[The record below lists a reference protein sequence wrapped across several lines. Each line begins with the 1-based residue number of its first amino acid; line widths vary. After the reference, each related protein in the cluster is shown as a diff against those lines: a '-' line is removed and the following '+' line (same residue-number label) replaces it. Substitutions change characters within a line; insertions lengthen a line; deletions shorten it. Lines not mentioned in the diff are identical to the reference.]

1 MTKKKARSM
10 AGLPWIAAMAF
21 FMQAL
26 DATILNTALPAIA
39 QSLNRSPLAMQ
50 SAIISYTLT
59 VAMLIPVS
67 GWLADRFGTRK
78 IFMLAVTL
86 FTLGSLA
93 CALST
98 SLTELVIFRVLQG
111 IGGAMMMPVA
121 RLALLRAYPRSELLP
136 VLNFVTMPGLVGPI
150 LGPVLGG
157 VFVTWASWHWIF
169 LINIPIGVAGLF
181 YARKYMPDFT
191 TPRRSFDMGGF
202 FLFGLSLVLFS
213 SGMEL
218 FGEKIVATWMALSVI
233 LGGILLF
240 LLYIRHARRH
250 PTPLISLGLFKTRTF
265 SVGIAGNIA
274 SRLGTGC
281 VPFLMPLMLQVGFGY
296 PALIAGCMMAPTAMG
311 SILAKSTVTQVL
323 RWFGYR
329 KTLVG
334 VTVFIGLMIAQ
345 FSLQSAALP
354 VWMLILPLFVLG
366 MAMSTQFT
374 SMNTITLADLTD
386 ENASSGNSVLAV
398 TQQLSISL
406 GVAVSAAVL
415 RFYEGFDSA
424 NTVEQFHYT
433 FITMGALTVVSALV
447 FMLLKPKDGR
457 NLIKERHKEKA
468 KPNRVPSEQE

>member
-1 MTKKKARSM
+1 MTKTARSM

-39 QSLNRSPLAMQ
+39 HSLDRSPLAMQ

-67 GWLADRFGTRK
+67 GWLADRFGTRRV
-78 IFMLAVTL
+78 FMIAVSL
-86 FTLGSLA
+86 FTLGSFA
-93 CALST
+93 CAMSGSLSQ
-98 SLTELVIFRVLQG
+98 LVIFRVVQG

-150 LGPVLGG
+150 LGPLLGG
-157 VFVTWASWHWIF
+157 VLVTWASWHWIF
-169 LINIPIGVAGLF
+169 LINIPIGILGLL
-181 YARKYMPDFT
+181 YARKYMPNFT
-191 TPRRSFDMGGF
+191 TPRRGFDMQGF
-202 FLFGLSLVLFS
+202 LLFGLGLVLIS

-218 FGEKIVATWMALSVI
+218 FGERIVASYIGILII
-233 LGGILLF
+233 LGGMLL
-240 LLYIRHARRH
+240 LMAYIWHARRH
-250 PTPLISLGLFKTRTF
+250 PAPLIALPMFKTRTF
-265 SVGIAGNIA
+265 SVGIAGNLA

-296 PALIAGCMMAPTAMG
+296 TALIAGCMMAPTAFG
-311 SILAKSTVTQVL
+311 SLLAKSTVTQVL

-334 VTVFIGLMIAQ
+334 VTLLIGLLIGQ
-345 FSLQSAALP
+345 FSLQSPGMEIGL
-354 VWMLILPLFVLG
+354 LILPLFILG

-374 SMNTITLADLTD
+374 AMNTIALADLTD

-415 RFYEGFDSA
+415 RLYEGIDSI

-433 FITMGALTVVSALV
+433 FLTMGAVTLVSALV
-447 FMLLKPKDGR
+447 FLLLHPKDGR
-457 NLIKERHKEKA
+457 NLIKERHK
-468 KPNRVPSEQE
+468 R

>member
-1 MTKKKARSM
+1 MIKSARSM
-10 AGLPWIAAMAF
+10 SGLPWIAAMAF

-39 QSLNRSPLAMQ
+39 VSLNRSPLAMQ

-78 IFMLAVTL
+78 IFILAVSL
-86 FTLGSLA
+86 FTLGSLL
-93 CALST
+93 CALSGTLGLLVT
-98 SLTELVIFRVLQG
+98 SRIIQG
-111 IGGAMMMPVA
+111 VGGAMMMPVA

-150 LGPVLGG
+150 LGPLLGG
-157 VFVTWASWHWIF
+157 VMVTYLTWHWIF
-169 LINIPIGVAGLF
+169 LINIPIGILGII

-191 TPRRSFDMGGF
+191 TPKRRFDLAGF
-202 FLFGLSLVLFS
+202 LMFGISLVMIS
-213 SGMEL
+213 VGIEL
-218 FGEKIVATWMALSVI
+218 FGERIVSGWLASAVLA
-233 LGGILLF
+233 GGVVLL
-240 LLYIRHARRH
+240 LLYIQHARRH
-250 PTPLISLGLFKTRTF
+250 PFPLIGLPIFRTRTF
-265 SVGIAGNIA
+265 SVGIIGNIA

-296 PALIAGCMMAPTAMG
+296 SAIVAGCMMAPTAVG

-334 VTVFIGLMIAQ
+334 ITIFIGVMIMSFA
-345 FSLQSAALP
+345 LQSPGANIALM
-354 VWMLILPLFVLG
+354 VVPLFILG

-374 SMNTITLADLTD
+374 AMNTITLADVTD

-398 TQQLSISL
+398 TQQLSISF

-415 RFYEGFDSA
+415 RFYESIEST
-424 NTVEQFHYT
+424 TVDHFHAT
-433 FITMGALTVVSALV
+433 FLTMGVLSVLSAAV
-447 FMLLKPKDGR
+447 FMLLKPGDGR
-457 NLIKERHKEKA
+457 HLVANRDKA
-468 KPNRVPSEQE
+468 STKRAKNR

>member
-1 MTKKKARSM
+1 MTKTARSM

-39 QSLNRSPLAMQ
+39 HSLGRSPLAMQ

-67 GWLADRFGTRK
+67 GWLADRFGTRRV
-78 IFMLAVTL
+78 FMFAVSL
-86 FTLGSLA
+86 FTLGSFA
-93 CALST
+93 CAMSN
-98 SLTELVIFRVLQG
+98 SLGELVIFRVIQG

-136 VLNFVTMPGLVGPI
+136 VLNFVTIPGLVGPI
-150 LGPVLGG
+150 LGPLLGG
-157 VFVTWASWHWIF
+157 VLVTWASWHWIF
-169 LINIPIGVAGLF
+169 LINIPIGILGLI
-181 YARKYMPDFT
+181 YARKYMPNFT
-191 TPRRSFDMGGF
+191 TPRRGFDMTGF
-202 FLFGLSLVLFS
+202 LLFGLSLVLIS

-218 FGEKIVATWMALSVI
+218 FGERIVASYIGILTI
-233 LGGILLF
+233 LGGLALLAA
-240 LLYIRHARRH
+240 YIWHARRH
-250 PTPLISLGLFKTRTF
+250 PTPLIALPMFRTRTF
-265 SVGIAGNIA
+265 SIGIVGNLA

-296 PALIAGCMMAPTAMG
+296 SALIAGCMMAPTAIG
-311 SILAKSTVTQVL
+311 SLLAKSTVTQVL
-323 RWFGYR
+323 RKLGYR

-334 VTVFIGLMIAQ
+334 VTLVIGLLIGQ
-345 FSLQSAALP
+345 FSLQSP
-354 VWMLILPLFVLG
+354 GMEVWLLILPLFILG

-374 SMNTITLADLTD
+374 AMNTITLADLTD

-398 TQQLSISL
+398 TQQLAISL

-415 RFYEGFDSA
+415 RLYEGIESI

-433 FITMGALTVVSALV
+433 FLTMGAATLVSALV
-447 FMLLKPKDGR
+447 FLLLRPKDGR
-457 NLIKERHKEKA
+457 NMIKR
-468 KPNRVPSEQE
+468 

>member
-1 MTKKKARSM
+1 MSPRKARSM
-10 AGLPWIAAMAF
+10 SGLPWIAAMAF

-39 QSLNRSPLAMQ
+39 ESLNRSPLAMQ
-50 SAIISYTLT
+50 STIISYTLT

-78 IFMLAVTL
+78 VFMTAVSL

-93 CALST
+93 CALSS
-98 SLTELVIFRVLQG
+98 SLGELVIFRIIQG

-150 LGPVLGG
+150 LGPMLGG
-157 VFVTWASWHWIF
+157 VLVTWASWHWIF

-191 TPRRSFDMGGF
+191 TPRRKFDMTGF
-202 FLFGLSLVLFS
+202 VLFGLSLVLFS

-218 FGEKIVATWMALSVI
+218 FGERLVASWLALSIIVAGVL
-233 LGGILLF
+233 LLF
-240 LLYIRHARRH
+240 AYIRHARHH
-250 PTPLISLGLFKTRTF
+250 PTPLIALPMFKIRTF

-296 PALIAGCMMAPTAMG
+296 QALIAGIMMAPTAVG
-311 SILAKSTVTQVL
+311 SILAKSVVTQVL
-323 RWFGYR
+323 RRLGYR
-329 KTLVG
+329 TTLVG
-334 VTVFIGLMIAQ
+334 ITIFIGLMIAQ
-345 FSLQSAALP
+345 FSLQSP
-354 VWMLILPLFVLG
+354 GMTIWMLILPLFVLG

-374 SMNTITLADLTD
+374 AMNTITLADLTD
-386 ENASSGNSVLAV
+386 ENASSGNSMLAV

-415 RFYEGFDSA
+415 RFYEGFESA

-433 FITMGALTVVSALV
+433 FITMGGITLVSSLV
-447 FMLLKPKDGR
+447 FMLLRPKDGQ
-457 NLIKERHKEKA
+457 NLIKERH
-468 KPNRVPSEQE
+468 RG

>member
-1 MTKKKARSM
+1 
-10 AGLPWIAAMAF
+10 
-21 FMQAL
+21 
-26 DATILNTALPAIA
+26 
-39 QSLNRSPLAMQ
+39 
-50 SAIISYTLT
+50 
-59 VAMLIPVS
+59 
-67 GWLADRFGTRK
+67 
-78 IFMLAVTL
+78 MLAVTL

-93 CALST
+93 CALSS

-169 LINIPIGVAGLF
+169 LINIPIGVAGLL
-181 YARKYMPDFT
+181 YARKYMPNFT

-218 FGEKIVATWMALSVI
+218 FGEKIVATWLALSVI
-233 LGGILLF
+233 LAGILLF

-250 PTPLISLGLFKTRTF
+250 PTPLISLGLFNTRTF

-468 KPNRVPSEQE
+468 KPNPVPSEQE

>member
-1 MTKKKARSM
+1 MTKTARSM

-39 QSLNRSPLAMQ
+39 HSLGRSPLAMQ

-67 GWLADRFGTRK
+67 GWLADRFGTRRV
-78 IFMLAVTL
+78 FMFAVSL
-86 FTLGSLA
+86 FTLGSFA
-93 CALST
+93 CAMSN
-98 SLTELVIFRVLQG
+98 SLGELVIFRVIQG

-150 LGPVLGG
+150 LGPLLGG
-157 VFVTWASWHWIF
+157 VLVTWASWHWIF
-169 LINIPIGVAGLF
+169 LINIPIGILGLI
-181 YARKYMPDFT
+181 YARKYMPNFT
-191 TPRRSFDMGGF
+191 TPRRGFDMTGF
-202 FLFGLSLVLFS
+202 LLFGLSLVLIS

-218 FGEKIVATWMALSVI
+218 FGERIVASYIGILTI
-233 LGGILLF
+233 LGGLALLAA
-240 LLYIRHARRH
+240 YIWHARRH
-250 PTPLISLGLFKTRTF
+250 PTPLIALPMFRTRTF
-265 SVGIAGNIA
+265 SIGIVGNLA

-296 PALIAGCMMAPTAMG
+296 SALIAGCMMAPTAIG
-311 SILAKSTVTQVL
+311 SLLAKSTVTQVL
-323 RWFGYR
+323 RKLGYR

-334 VTVFIGLMIAQ
+334 VTLVIGLLIGQ
-345 FSLQSAALP
+345 FSLQSP
-354 VWMLILPLFVLG
+354 GMEVWLLILPLFILG

-374 SMNTITLADLTD
+374 AMNTITLADLTD

-398 TQQLSISL
+398 TQQLAISL

-415 RFYEGFDSA
+415 RLYEGIESI

-433 FITMGALTVVSALV
+433 FLTMGAVTLVSALV
-447 FMLLKPKDGR
+447 FLLLRPKDGR
-457 NLIKERHKEKA
+457 NMIKR
-468 KPNRVPSEQE
+468 

>member
-1 MTKKKARSM
+1 MTVKKARSM

-67 GWLADRFGTRK
+67 GWLADRFGTRRV
-78 IFMLAVTL
+78 FMLAVTL

-93 CALST
+93 CALSS
-98 SLTELVIFRVLQG
+98 SLGELVVFRVIQG
-111 IGGAMMMPVA
+111 VGGAMMMPVA

-157 VFVTWASWHWIF
+157 VLVTWASWHWIF
-169 LINIPIGVAGLF
+169 LINIPIGIAGIF
-181 YARKYMPDFT
+181 YARKFMPNFT
-191 TPRRSFDMGGF
+191 TPRRKFDMGGF

-218 FGEKIVATWMALSVI
+218 FGEKVVATWLAVSI
-233 LGGILLF
+233 IFSGIVLF

-250 PTPLISLGLFKTRTF
+250 PTPLISLSLFNTRTF

-296 PALIAGCMMAPTAMG
+296 PALIAGCMMAPTAVG
-311 SILAKSTVTQVL
+311 SILAKSGVTQLL
-323 RWFGYR
+323 RRLGYR
-329 KTLVG
+329 RTLVG
-334 VTVFIGLMIAQ
+334 VTVFIGVMIAQ

-366 MAMSTQFT
+366 MAMSIQFT
-374 SMNTITLADLTD
+374 SMNTITLADLSD
-386 ENASSGNSVLAV
+386 ENASGGNSMLAV

-415 RFYEGFDSA
+415 RFYEGFDSN
-424 NTVEQFHYT
+424 NTVEQFHST
-433 FITMGALTVVSALV
+433 FITMGVLTVVSALV

-457 NLIKERHKEKA
+457 NLIKERHKP
-468 KPNRVPSEQE
+468 KPTRVPSEQE

>member
-250 PTPLISLGLFKTRTF
+250 PTPLISLGLFNTRTF

-296 PALIAGCMMAPTAMG
+296 SALIAGCMMAPTAMG

>member
-1 MTKKKARSM
+1 MIKKARSM

-50 SAIISYTLT
+50 STIISYTLT

-67 GWLADRFGTRK
+67 GWLADRFGTRRV
-78 IFMLAVTL
+78 FMIAVML

-93 CALST
+93 CAVSQ
-98 SLTELVIFRVLQG
+98 SLGQLVFFRVVQG
-111 IGGAMMMPVA
+111 VGGAMMMPVA

-157 VFVTWASWHWIF
+157 VLVTWASWHWIF
-169 LINIPIGVAGLF
+169 LINIPIGLAGLL
-181 YARKYMPDFT
+181 YARKYMPNFT
-191 TPRRSFDMGGF
+191 TPRRGFDMEGF
-202 FLFGLSLVLFS
+202 LLFGLSLVLFS

-218 FGEKIVATWMALSVI
+218 FGEKLVDTWIAGVVI
-233 LGGILLF
+233 ACGLVLL
-240 LLYIRHARRH
+240 LTYIRHARRH
-250 PTPLISLGLFKTRTF
+250 PSPIIALPMFKTRTF
-265 SVGIAGNIA
+265 SIGIAGNIA

-296 PALIAGCMMAPTAMG
+296 QALIAGCMMAPTALG
-311 SILAKSTVTQVL
+311 SILGKSVVTQIL
-323 RWFGYR
+323 RRLGYR
-329 KTLVG
+329 KTLTG
-334 VTVFIGLMIAQ
+334 ITLFIGVMIAQ
-345 FSLQSAALP
+345 FALQSPAEP
-354 VWMLILPLFVLG
+354 VWMLILPLFILG
-366 MAMSTQFT
+366 MAMSIQFT

-386 ENASSGNSVLAV
+386 ENASSGNSMLAV

-415 RFYEGFDSA
+415 RFYQSDQTTS
-424 NTVEQFHYT
+424 TVEQFHST
-433 FITMGALTVVSALV
+433 FITMGAITLISALV
-447 FMLLKPKDGR
+447 FMLLRPKDGR
-457 NLIKERHKEKA
+457 NLIKERH
-468 KPNRVPSEQE
+468 

>member
-1 MTKKKARSM
+1 MTEKKARSM

-78 IFMLAVTL
+78 VFMLAVTL

-98 SLTELVIFRVLQG
+98 SLMELVIFRVLQG
-111 IGGAMMMPVA
+111 IGGAMMMPGA

-169 LINIPIGVAGLF
+169 LINIPIGVAGLI
-181 YARKYMPDFT
+181 YARKYMPNFT

-233 LGGILLF
+233 LAGILLF

-250 PTPLISLGLFKTRTF
+250 PTPLISLGLFNTRTF

-345 FSLQSAALP
+345 FSLQSASLP